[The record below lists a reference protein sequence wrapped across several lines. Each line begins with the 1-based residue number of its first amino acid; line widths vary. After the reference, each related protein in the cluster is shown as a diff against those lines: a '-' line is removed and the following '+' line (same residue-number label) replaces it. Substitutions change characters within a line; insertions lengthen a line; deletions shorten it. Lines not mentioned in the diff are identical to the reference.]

1 MEIKSIT
8 PRNSEAADSVAALK
22 KRAGSGH
29 GSPLDKALLVTEAA
43 DAQSFQSVYVRSRNN
58 PGQTLD

>member
-1 MEIKSIT
+1 ML
-8 PRNSEAADSVAALK
+8 RNSEAADSVAAFVK
-22 KRAGSGH
+22 ARAGSGH

-43 DAQSFQSVYVRSRNN
+43 DAQSIQSVYVRSRNN